1 MCGRFV
7 QKETPEYYA
16 DYFKAQLMPIF
27 EQREPQYNVAPT
39 NPVFAVAVHDGI
51 RQLESF
57 RWGLLP
63 FWAKDKRIGAKL
75 INARVETAATKPAF
89 RDSFAKRRCLIPA
102 DGFFEW
108 QVRSKGKL
116 PHYIYAADH
125 SPLAFAGL
133 WSVWRD
139 PETDTKIVTCTIM
152 TGDPVKSVAPVHD
165 RMPVVLAPDT
175 WEVWLDRDRT
185 DTDEILSLLA
195 SRPDPVM
202 ALHPVATLVNKVA
215 NNLAENI
222 APLDSAVGDA
232 QQSLLD
238 L

>member
-16 DYFKAQLMPIF
+16 DYFKAQLLPVF
-27 EQREPQYNVAPT
+27 EQHTPQYNVAPT
-39 NPVFAVAVHDGI
+39 NLVLAVAVHDDV
-51 RQLESF
+51 RQLGSF

-63 FWAKDKRIGAKL
+63 FWAKDKKIGAKL

-89 RDSFAKRRCLIPA
+89 RPA

-108 QVRSKGKL
+108 QVRDKGKL

-133 WSVWRD
+133 WSTWRD

-152 TGDPVKSVAPVHD
+152 TGDPVKSVAPIHD
-165 RMPVVLAPDT
+165 RMPVVLQPDM
-175 WEVWLDRDRT
+175 WEAWLDRDLT
-185 DTDEILSLLA
+185 DTDEIQAMLA
-195 SRPDPVM
+195 GRPDPAM

-222 APLDSAVGDA
+222 APLDSSVGDA